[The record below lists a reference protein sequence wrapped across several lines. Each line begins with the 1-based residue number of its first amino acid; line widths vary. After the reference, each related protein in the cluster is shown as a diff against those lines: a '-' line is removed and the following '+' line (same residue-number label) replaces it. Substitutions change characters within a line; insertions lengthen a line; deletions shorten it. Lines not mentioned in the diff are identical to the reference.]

1 MEIIGTKIVFKSNP
15 ENYLKEKYGAK
26 PNTVR
31 ILSNTEWCDFQDSL
45 KKLKTIMIVNSDT
58 GQSFERELRDIT
70 EWNINDDIEVWI
82 FSWKS
87 YKLIDD

>member
-31 ILSNTEWCDFQDSL
+31 ILSNTEWCGFQDL
-45 KKLKTIMIVNSDT
+45 LDKLKTIMIVNSDT